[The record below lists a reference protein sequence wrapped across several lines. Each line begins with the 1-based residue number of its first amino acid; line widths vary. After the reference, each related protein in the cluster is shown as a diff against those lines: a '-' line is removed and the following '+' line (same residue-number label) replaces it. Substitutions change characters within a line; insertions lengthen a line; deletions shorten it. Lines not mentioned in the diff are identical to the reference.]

1 MQGFSGTDEKL
12 RLTGGG
18 GAGKMGATFLEPL
31 PKNPIRKMT
40 KKAMLLIVAWMCLL
54 FAAKADQLAFVP
66 EKDARAAVEL
76 LQTQPYVL
84 LHCGCCDDDTLQ
96 YVKIRSVSCHP
107 AGYKQYFQVFVEG
120 VDANGNPVFEGIDL
134 AYAYIRKGKT
144 ALCVGK
150 ALHLDCDPCLDGP
163 LAWTGMPF

>member
-1 MQGFSGTDEKL
+1 
-12 RLTGGG
+12 
-18 GAGKMGATFLEPL
+18 MGATFLEPL
-31 PKNPIRKMT
+31 PKNPIRQMT
-40 KKAMLLIVAWMCLL
+40 KKAMLLIVAWMGLP
-54 FAAKADQLAFVP
+54 FAAKADQLAYIQ

-84 LHCGCCDDDTLQ
+84 LHCGCCDDAPLQ

-107 AGYKQYFQVFVEG
+107 AGYKRYFQVFVEG
-120 VDANGNPVFEGIDL
+120 VDANGNPVSEGIDL
-134 AYAYIRKGKT
+134 AYAHIRNGKT

-163 LAWTGMPF
+163 LAWTGTPF